1 MTAEELEQTTQLI
14 KMLAPPVLRAIG
26 KSMGCSVTN
35 VRALFS
41 STFSEHLAQSKRRCA
56 FVRTI
61 INPDY
66 DTELAEIYVNLY
78 LTHGDQI
85 IRDEDLISKINSY
98 GKIIISGTGGAG
110 KSFLMRH
117 LVLLTMKKDFQQV
130 PIFIELRNLADPRD
144 TSILDSIFKL
154 ATPES
159 QRGNRSIFDR
169 ALEKNGLCF
178 VLDGLDEVSPELR
191 SELRR
196 QIEDL
201 IVRFPDLKIIISS
214 RPDVDFL
221 GWDRFAIFHIKPLDV
236 NQSIDVIEKICY
248 PNEKIKAEF
257 IEKIKNGQFSKFDS
271 FLQVPLLNAILLM
284 CYGEFLYLSDNTSS
298 FYDQAFEVL
307 YRRHDRTK
315 GLRRKHF
322 SNLDYNQF
330 RSVIGAFCYKTF
342 ISHTV
347 SFTEQ
352 EFNTFLTKAAN
363 ISNLSSDST
372 DLAQDLTESVP
383 LLHRDGLNI
392 FFIHRTF
399 QEYFTSKFMVSY
411 RGSDVY
417 RVYDAALVNVMS
429 TNVAKMAANLDI
441 DGIEREWILPKLQ
454 NSINELDKM
463 ESTDLHS
470 RLKYFINGFSISAGD
485 NRPATFGGYFWPTG
499 GFMQLTNTLAII
511 YPDKVI
517 GGQSILLDCSISV
530 EGMPFYEYAISGRG
544 GQYMQ
549 ERLKNIRDETLDFEL
564 ELSNEIW
571 DWILKT
577 DLRVRMLKVEKSIR
591 DIFKE
596 VKDRVQQ
603 RKAVSIFDD

>member
-1 MTAEELEQTTQLI
+1 
-14 KMLAPPVLRAIG
+14 
-26 KSMGCSVTN
+26 
-35 VRALFS
+35 
-41 STFSEHLAQSKRRCA
+41 
-56 FVRTI
+56 
-61 INPDY
+61 
-66 DTELAEIYVNLY
+66 
-78 LTHGDQI
+78 
-85 IRDEDLISKINSY
+85 
-98 GKIIISGTGGAG
+98 
-110 KSFLMRH
+110 
-117 LVLLTMKKDFQQV
+117 
-130 PIFIELRNLADPRD
+130 
-144 TSILDSIFKL
+144 
-154 ATPES
+154 
-159 QRGNRSIFDR
+159 
-169 ALEKNGLCF
+169 
-178 VLDGLDEVSPELR
+178 
-191 SELRR
+191 
-196 QIEDL
+196 
-201 IVRFPDLKIIISS
+201 
-214 RPDVDFL
+214 
-221 GWDRFAIFHIKPLDV
+221 
-236 NQSIDVIEKICY
+236 
-248 PNEKIKAEF
+248 
-257 IEKIKNGQFSKFDS
+257 
-271 FLQVPLLNAILLM
+271 
-284 CYGEFLYLSDNTSS
+284 
-298 FYDQAFEVL
+298 
-307 YRRHDRTK
+307 
-315 GLRRKHF
+315 
-322 SNLDYNQF
+322 
-330 RSVIGAFCYKTF
+330 
-342 ISHTV
+342 
-347 SFTEQ
+347 
-352 EFNTFLTKAAN
+352 
-363 ISNLSSDST
+363 
-372 DLAQDLTESVP
+372 VP